1 MCPSGSGSSEL
12 QNFVEARC
20 GGLVTCTFVPLYQG
34 SSTILLSHSLLF
46 LTCHPFLDR
55 ADTRPERLCCCC
67 CYNSIW
73 GFFDTYTSTSL
84 EKQIPKTFSLHH
96 FSFAYNDKKRAFMRK
111 PAAARLMLWLWDIQP
126 TLEREG
132 KRHQQTEKTV
142 NQEWS
147 WHVGRLLILFNIH
160 KLKIRRIQ
168 IITAQ
173 CSTTA
178 VGVTVWKHFV

>member
-20 GGLVTCTFVPLYQG
+20 GGLVTCTFVPSYQG
-34 SSTILLSHSLLF
+34 SSTILLSHSL

-55 ADTRPERLCCCC
+55 ADTRPERLCC

-96 FSFAYNDKKRAFMRK
+96 FSFAYKDKKRAFIRK
-111 PAAARLMLWLWDIQP
+111 PATAYF
-126 TLEREG
+126 G
-132 KRHQQTEKTV
+132 KGRQKTSANRKDCESGMELTCWQTP
-142 NQEWS
+142 
-147 WHVGRLLILFNIH
+147 NI
-160 KLKIRRIQ
+160 
-168 IITAQ
+168 AQ
-173 CSTTA
+173 HS
-178 VGVTVWKHFV
+178 